1 MKIRNTLHSPVRVY
15 KDSHDQDEI
24 TSFQK
29 YVVYDIFCKLV
40 IPKSEM
46 SSFPKVKPLPGG
58 KKQFPNVTSRVK
70 SISDRKVSASKSIPM
85 NSTPDFRKVDD
96 STGIFRFGYVPTAVS
111 GTSLQQ
117 KRLVPSSLP
126 LGFKSKI
133 PVRTIFVNASTS
145 VPEVKLDQKKAVSVS
160 AKVVKAESRTQGE
173 VLRKPFRASPVPS
186 STYKAPRQFL
196 RSQLPVT
203 KNVVTKTLEELKP
216 KLIISTPATS
226 PRTIQLPIR
235 PVDESIAAC
244 TIDDQK
250 PEPVETE
257 QLIVEHVT
265 SSETQD
271 ATAHFT
277 SLILIEQPEKNL
289 NTDKDVMITNYPSSA
304 SSEVSSPE
312 PNGVD
317 LVVTSTQIHSV
328 DTGCITALE
337 SSPDSPDT
345 VEDVMITDCPSS
357 VSSQVSPLQ
366 STDELEKDEHAPMIE
381 LDPLGVPDVEP
392 NSVDLASPNQKNDV
406 DTGCVAELEPTS
418 PESPAV
424 LLPVF
429 SSCDYRYIGKSHVP
443 GYTVIPN
450 QPASSAQLEDR
461 RQRTPDLDSFVVDTP
476 RPVTPTKSVEFE
488 HPFDNFRIQ
497 DAVVKTEG
505 CYMDVLSNIPAV
517 HFGRILGRNL
527 QNVTMLRERF
537 GVKISVVR
545 QMNPEDGLQV
555 FINSGLPADR
565 HEVADYIVEEVI
577 PVQVEVYFGFGFLT
591 KSKKTMARQRY
602 PFVVIEKI
610 DDQGHCILRG
620 RLADCRNLF
629 VDLKCGRY

>member
-1 MKIRNTLHSPVRVY
+1 MKILNTLHGPVRVY

-29 YVVYDIFCKLV
+29 YVVYDIFCKQV

-46 SSFPKVKPLPGG
+46 SSFPKVKPLPGA

-85 NSTPDFRKVDD
+85 NSTPDFRKVMDD

-117 KRLVPSSLP
+117 KRLVSSCLP

-277 SLILIEQPEKNL
+277 SLILIEQPEKDL
-289 NTDKDVMITNYPSSA
+289 NSDKDVVITDDPSSA
-304 SSEVSSPE
+304 SSEVASPE
-312 PNGVD
+312 PNSVN
-317 LVVTSTQIHSV
+317 LVESSTEINSV
-328 DTGCITALE
+328 DTGCVTVLE

-345 VEDVMITDCPSS
+345 VEDAMTTDDKPSM
-357 VSSQVSPLQ
+357 SSEVSPPQL
-366 STDELEKDEHAPMIE
+366 TDELETDEHDRMTE
-381 LDPLGVPDVEP
+381 REPLGGSVEP
-392 NSVDLASPNQKNDV
+392 NSVDLVASTDINAVV
-406 DTGCVAELEPTS
+406 DTGCVTVLEPATS
-418 PESPAV
+418 PEDPAV
-424 LLPVF
+424 LPPVF
-429 SSCDYRYIGKSHVP
+429 SSCDFRYKGQSHVP
-443 GYTVIPN
+443 GYIVTPN
-450 QPASSAQLEDR
+450 ESASPARVDNVQKC
-461 RQRTPDLDSFVVDTP
+461 TPNLDTL
-476 RPVTPTKSVEFE
+476 PVTPTKSAVELE
-488 HPFDNFRIQ
+488 RPFDNFRIL
-497 DAVVKTEG
+497 DEVLKSEG
-505 CYMDVLSNIPAV
+505 RYKDVLSNIPAV
-517 HFGRILGRNL
+517 HFGRILGKNC
-527 QNVTMLRERF
+527 QNVNKLRESY
-537 GVKISVVR
+537 GVNISVTRPVNTGDR
-545 QMNPEDGLQV
+545 IKV
-555 FINSGLPADR
+555 IINSGHPDDR
-565 HEVADYIVEEVI
+565 QEVADYIVEELI
-577 PVQVEVYFGFGFLT
+577 PIQVEVYFGVGFLN

-602 PFVVIEKI
+602 PFVVIDEI
-610 DDQGHCILRG
+610 DDQGHCVLRG

-629 VDLKCGRY
+629 EDFMYGRY

>member
-1 MKIRNTLHSPVRVY
+1 MKILNTLHGPVRVY

-29 YVVYDIFCKLV
+29 YVVYDIFCKQV

-46 SSFPKVKPLPGG
+46 SSFPKVKPLPGA

-85 NSTPDFRKVDD
+85 NSTPDFRKVMDD

-117 KRLVPSSLP
+117 KRLVSSCLP

-277 SLILIEQPEKNL
+277 SLILIEQPEKDL
-289 NTDKDVMITNYPSSA
+289 NSDKDVVITDDPSSA
-304 SSEVSSPE
+304 SSEVASPE
-312 PNGVD
+312 PNSVN
-317 LVVTSTQIHSV
+317 LVESSTEINSV
-328 DTGCITALE
+328 DTGCVTVLE

-345 VEDVMITDCPSS
+345 VEDAMTTDDKPSM
-357 VSSQVSPLQ
+357 SSEVSPPQL
-366 STDELEKDEHAPMIE
+366 TDELETDEHDRMTE
-381 LDPLGVPDVEP
+381 REPLGGSVEP
-392 NSVDLASPNQKNDV
+392 NSVDLVASTDINAVV
-406 DTGCVAELEPTS
+406 DTGCVTVLEPATS
-418 PESPAV
+418 PEDPAV
-424 LLPVF
+424 LPPVF
-429 SSCDYRYIGKSHVP
+429 SSCDFRYKGQSHVP
-443 GYTVIPN
+443 GYI
-450 QPASSAQLEDR
+450 
-461 RQRTPDLDSFVVDTP
+461 
-476 RPVTPTKSVEFE
+476 
-488 HPFDNFRIQ
+488 
-497 DAVVKTEG
+497 
-505 CYMDVLSNIPAV
+505 
-517 HFGRILGRNL
+517 
-527 QNVTMLRERF
+527 
-537 GVKISVVR
+537 
-545 QMNPEDGLQV
+545 
-555 FINSGLPADR
+555 
-565 HEVADYIVEEVI
+565 
-577 PVQVEVYFGFGFLT
+577 
-591 KSKKTMARQRY
+591 
-602 PFVVIEKI
+602 
-610 DDQGHCILRG
+610 HC
-620 RLADCRNLF
+620 
-629 VDLKCGRY
+629 